1 MFKWGVKH
9 MKNYKINYI
18 YNKEK
23 NINDIFTKTLKKE
36 LKKNFLIEYKSHN
49 ELSKKGN
56 TN

>member
-1 MFKWGVKH
+1 
-9 MKNYKINYI
+9 MKNYKINYT

-36 LKKNFLIEYKSHN
+36 LKKSFLIEYKSNN